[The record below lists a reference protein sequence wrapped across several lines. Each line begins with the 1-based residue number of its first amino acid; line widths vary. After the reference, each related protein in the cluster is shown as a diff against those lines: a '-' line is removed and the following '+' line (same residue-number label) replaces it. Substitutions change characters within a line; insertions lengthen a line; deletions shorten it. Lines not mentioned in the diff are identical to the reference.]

1 MENKNTLST
10 LPDDLPFEKA
20 LEDLETLVSRM
31 ENGGLPLDELVRGF
45 ERGKLLAAHCRK
57 QLDTL
62 ERKISQLA
70 SDDGATGVWEDF
82 DAASGARNSVSVN
95 SGSDDLPF

>member
-1 MENKNTLST
+1 MENKTPQPT
-10 LPDDLPFEKA
+10 IPDDLPFEKA
-20 LEDLETLVSRM
+20 LEELETLVSRM

-62 ERKISQLA
+62 ERKITLLA
-70 SDDGATGVWEDF
+70 SDDGADGKWENF
-82 DAASGARNSVSVN
+82 DAASGSRSDSSANA
-95 SGSDDLPF
+95 GSDELPF